1 MVSAELWR
9 SLRRSSDVCA
19 ARSAPRT
26 ATLVFSREGGP
37 SSRQPHDSERVNA
50 SRVVR
55 GVNWATHTRRRL
67 TFSLLHSFA
76 LLHIRAAPCLR
87 HTQPTSAR
95 VNMFTST
102 RCLGRSN
109 TGRTIAA
116 PHRCEA
122 HTHVT
127 SETGCCRRRPSVLD
141 LLLNKGNQPIPSVRT
156 RSVMVSGG

>member
-1 MVSAELWR
+1 MCL
-9 SLRRSSDVCA
+9 L

-26 ATLVFSREGGP
+26 AALVFSGEGGP

-55 GVNWATHTRRRL
+55 RVNWATHTRRRL

-87 HTQPTSAR
+87 HTQPTSTR
-95 VNMFTST
+95 T

-127 SETGCCRRRPSVLD
+127 SETGCCRPSVLD